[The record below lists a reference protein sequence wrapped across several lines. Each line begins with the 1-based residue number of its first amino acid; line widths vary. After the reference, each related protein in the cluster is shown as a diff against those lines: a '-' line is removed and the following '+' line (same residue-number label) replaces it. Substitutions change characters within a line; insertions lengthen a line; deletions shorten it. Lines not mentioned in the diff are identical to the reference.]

1 MRVFAPA
8 KVNLALHVTG
18 KRPDGYHLLESVVVF
33 ADLGDWLDIAPSD
46 AIALSVA
53 GPRAAG
59 VPADR
64 RNLIWRAA
72 EVLVPRGA
80 GQGAAITLEK
90 HLPHAGGIGG
100 GSADAAA
107 ALRGLAALW
116 DVALPGDDT
125 VLSLGADVPVCL
137 FGQPARM
144 SGIGEVIAPL
154 PPLPPLW
161 IVLANPGVAVPT
173 GPVFQALATPDN
185 PPLPDMPTKGWP
197 DAATLTAWLCRTR
210 NDLEPPA
217 RALLPQIATVIDAL
231 NAQPGCLMA
240 RMSGSGGT
248 CFGLFADAGAA
259 AFAAEALGR
268 ERAWWVAHAAIRAT
282 DAPSPEAGAAF
293 R

>member
-1 MRVFAPA
+1 MRLFASA

-18 KRPDGYHLLESVVVF
+18 RRADGYHLLDSIVVF
-33 ADLGDWLDIAPSD
+33 AEIGDSITLAPSAD
-46 AIALSVA
+46 LSLTVT

-64 RNLIWRAA
+64 RNLIWQAA
-72 EVLVPRGA
+72 ELFPP
-80 GQGAAITLEK
+80 GQGAAITLDK

-107 ALRGLAALW
+107 TLRGLAEFW
-116 DVALPGDDT
+116 NLPLPDAAA

-137 FGQPARM
+137 FGKPARM

-161 IVLANPGVAVPT
+161 VVLVNPGIEVPT
-173 GPVFQALATPDN
+173 GAVFKALGTPDN
-185 PPLPDMPTKGWP
+185 PPLPAIPPEGWP
-197 DAATLTAWLCRTR
+197 EAAALAHWLCRSR

-217 RALLPQIATVIDAL
+217 RALVPEIGRVIDHL
-231 NAQPGCLMA
+231 NARPGCLLA

-248 CFGLFADAGAA
+248 CFGLFAAED
-259 AFAAEALGR
+259 AAEQAALDLR
-268 ERAWWVAHAAIRAT
+268 DRPDWWVAAARILPA
-282 DAPSPEAGAAF
+282 
-293 R
+293 